1 MKQGQISQEQ
11 IIGILQQAERGEHT
25 VAAICRAHGITETTF
40 YRWRKKYGDMTVAE
54 AARLRELERENAR
67 LKRLLAERDLELAAI
82 KQPLT
87 IKPLKPHDQAQPER
101 FLVDVAGCLL
111 NAWPVPS

>member
-25 VAAICRAHGITETTF
+25 VAAICRAHGITETTCS
-40 YRWRKKYGDMTVAE
+40 RWRKKYGDMSVAE

-67 LKRLLAERDLELAAI
+67 LKRLLAERDLELDAT
-82 KQPLT
+82 KERLT
-87 IKPLKPHDQAQPER
+87 TKRSSRTTTARLCGSWSS
-101 FLVDVAGCLL
+101 AGCQ
-111 NAWPVPS
+111 NGGPVPW

>member
-40 YRWRKKYGDMTVAE
+40 SRWRKKYGDMSVAE

-67 LKRLLAERDLELAAI
+67 LKRLLAERDLELAAT
-82 KQPLT
+82 KERLT
-87 IKPLKPHDQAQPER
+87 KKRSSRTTNARLCGSWSR
-101 FLVDVAGCLL
+101 AGCQ
-111 NAWPVPS
+111 NGGPVPW